1 MDEAAASGGS
11 RDEAHRARHGRA
23 LRDHAPYIFNS
34 GQISLDI
41 FDGCAAGIHCR
52 GRQFFALGLSV
63 QKAAAKPD
71 KAKQIMQLS
80 YSMRMLVMALCVIL
94 AMATPAFHWV
104 AAVLPLIFPRVTIG
118 IMQIMGKYKPARKEA
133 E

>member
-1 MDEAAASGGS
+1 MKPQQAVVQETK
-11 RDEAHRARHGRA
+11 HIA
-23 LRDHAPYIFNS
+23 LGTAVLCAIMLLIFLILGKFHWTVLTGALLGFTVAVGN
-34 GQISLDI
+34 
-41 FDGCAAGIHCR
+41 
-52 GRQFFALGLSV
+52 FFALGLSV